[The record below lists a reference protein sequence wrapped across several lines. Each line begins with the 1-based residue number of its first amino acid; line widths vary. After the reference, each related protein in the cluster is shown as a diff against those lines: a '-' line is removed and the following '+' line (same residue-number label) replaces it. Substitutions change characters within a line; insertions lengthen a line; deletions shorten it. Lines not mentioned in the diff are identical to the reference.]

1 MWSYRMSGQSRKA
14 RSVLLKGTASAVPY
28 NALRRGASALPKAG
42 VEAQPER
49 LNRLLQYR
57 EKSKQ
62 DEQKFFSPKTS
73 TNSHVKPQNNPSLM
87 ESITSM

>member
-14 RSVLLKGTASAVPY
+14 RPALLKGTASELVLSAVERMPY
-28 NALRRGASALPKAG
+28 NAPRRGASALPKAG

-49 LNRLLQYR
+49 LNCLLQYS

-62 DEQKFFSPKTS
+62 DEQKFLFSKNLNKFACQAS
-73 TNSHVKPQNNPSLM
+73 K
-87 ESITSM
+87 